1 MPEINLPPL
10 QMAEVDRTT
19 VERLFDD
26 VASLGQ
32 GVSVSI
38 KGGAVSRAAAA
49 RSLAEARELLF
60 SGNTCAVQLRYEH
73 EGASWCDTVLA
84 SGVGFRLVRV
94 KSEDVLA
101 SALLGETQE

>member
-1 MPEINLPPL
+1 VAEIRLPPP
-10 QMAEVDRTT
+10 QMADVDRAT

-26 VASLGQ
+26 VSLLGD

-38 KGGAVSRAAAA
+38 KGGLLSRASAAG
-49 RSLAEARELLF
+49 SLAEARALLF
-60 SGNTCAVQLRYEH
+60 SGNTSAVQLRYGH
-73 EGASWCDTVLA
+73 EGASWCDTVIA

-101 SALLGETQE
+101 SSLEGETQE